1 MACKVQKTPTIT
13 KISLVESVRE
23 IVDLG
28 VKQNKALVDYI
39 FEFIESELTVG
50 RRFPIVDA
58 GRIAVR
64 VKDSRPGRNPKTGED
79 IKITSRL
86 SIKMGKS
93 KVKSNDSSSVDG
105 RLSTRHEFR
114 EALRSKFSITGQQ
127 ATDIHFMFSDTI
139 ARIPE
144 TLGRMEIRGF
154 GSFFAKEVGR
164 RTGRNPKTGEEVSV
178 AETVKSEFKASKEMR
193 IRIQNSGHYGVFPS
207 E

>member
-1 MACKVQKTPTIT
+1 MACKVQKAPTIT
-13 KISLVESVRE
+13 KISLVECVRE

-28 VKQNKALVDYI
+28 TKKNKELVDYI

-64 VKDSRPGRNPKTGED
+64 VKNSRPGRNPKTGED
-79 IKITSRL
+79 IEVTSRL
-86 SIKMGKS
+86 SIKMGKA
-93 KVKSNDSSSVDG
+93 KVKSSDALLVDG
-105 RLSTRHEFR
+105 RLSTREEFR

-127 ATDIHFMFSDTI
+127 ASDIHFMFSDKI

-154 GSFFAKEVGR
+154 GSFFAKEVSSR
-164 RTGRNPKTGEEVSV
+164 KGRNPKTGDVVEI
-178 AETVKSEFKASKEMR
+178 AETVKSEFKASKDMR
-193 IRIQNSGHYGVFPS
+193 IRIQNAGHYGAFPVA
-207 E
+207 